1 MITEKLNK
9 WTEELKKINGDNLVS
24 VVSYDEN
31 RLLIL
36 LNEINFYNLL
46 ENSPLSGKIQKGGV
60 IPLYL
65 TEEYIKS
72 SCDVFPLEYLKI
84 KKSREVIYGRDILEG
99 LEISAG
105 NIRLESEQ
113 KIKGSL
119 IRLTQVILEQG
130 YKKKNLAKTSFL
142 ALEDLLTGM
151 QGMLELAGVSG
162 TADSL
167 SLIDGVRQRFGI
179 DLQPLK
185 EVAAWKNGTKPE
197 DIKKLIYGFYEKIEE
212 LAVLVDGMDTDKE

>member
-167 SLIDGVRQRFGI
+167 SLIDGVRQTGGINRLRGMRVVGIRELRFLSAADATTRFGLDMAGGAI
-179 DLQPLK
+179 
-185 EVAAWKNGTKPE
+185 
-197 DIKKLIYGFYEKIEE
+197 
-212 LAVLVDGMDTDKE
+212 LVFRRR